1 MLGLGVGKEMQKAGW
16 EERGGHPAACHRP
29 VDPLSRPLTLLE
41 SCLFS
46 QLPYSNLSF
55 NKT

>member
-1 MLGLGVGKEMQKAGW
+1 MQKAGW
-16 EERGGHPAACHRP
+16 EEWGGHPAGWHRP